1 MKKLFLI
8 AALAMTLMAN
18 AQTITIGDDTS
29 LSNTTPINSLYNYSI
44 TEQIYLAS
52 EIEFA
57 GYIKSVRF
65 RIAYSYNTECTND
78 IVVYMKNVSRSTFS
92 SPSDYEPL
100 TSADRVYSGPWT
112 IPANTDG
119 WMSID
124 FDTPFYYNGTDNLLI
139 AIDENSDDFNIRY
152 FMYTGAN
159 NTVLSYFSDTQNP
172 DPYDISSFAGIREVS
187 SQRSNI
193 KLVFGQVEGVDDN
206 SLNTIAVYPNPTNGL
221 LYLDGIDQDNV
232 RVYDVTGRLVMQSNY
247 DGQLDLSRLERGIYT
262 VTTSKGL
269 VKVVKE

>member
-29 LSNTTPINSLYNYSI
+29 LSNITPINSLYNYSI

-78 IVVYMKNVSRSTFS
+78 IVMYMKHVSKSTFS

-100 TSADRVYSGPWT
+100 TTDNMVYSGPWT

-124 FDTPFYYNGTDNLLI
+124 FDTPFSYNGTDNLLI

-152 FMYTGAN
+152 FMYSGAN
-159 NTVLSYFSDTQNP
+159 STVLSYFSDTQNP

-193 KLVFGQVEGVDDN
+193 KLVFGQVEGVVEN
-206 SLNTIAVYPNPTNGL
+206 SLNTIAVYPNPTEGL
-221 LYLDGIDQDNV
+221 LYLDGIDQENV
-232 RVYDVTGRLVMQSNY
+232 KVYDVTGRLVMQANY
-247 DGQLDLSRLERGIYT
+247 DGQLNISPLERGFYFI
-262 VTTSKGL
+262 TTSKGM
-269 VKVVKE
+269 VKFLKQ